1 MSPLLVTFI
10 HMAQRLL
17 READIAHPAFQ
28 LGRIRKTAI
37 LLALPD
43 LLTVD
48 IDREDPPV
56 PGTSVT
62 EAMSVLKVC
71 NSSCAI
77 QLARSIQLHWEQ

>member
-1 MSPLLVTFI
+1 
-10 HMAQRLL
+10 MAQRLL

-48 IDREDPPV
+48 IDREDPAG

>member
-1 MSPLLVTFI
+1 
-10 HMAQRLL
+10 MAQRLL

-37 LLALPD
+37 LLAL
-43 LLTVD
+43 
-48 IDREDPPV
+48 
-56 PGTSVT
+56 VT